1 MPVGDPGEL
10 EQAKEPNALKES
22 WKARVG
28 THEVPECP
36 LTLITKLQHIDY
48 RKYTDGIYGS
58 KDVIHGF
65 QKM

>member
-10 EQAKEPNALKES
+10 EWAKEPDALKES

-36 LTLITKLQHIDY
+36 LTEATSLCEIKRESLA
-48 RKYTDGIYGS
+48 GS
-58 KDVIHGF
+58 TPPVPHPKTS
-65 QKM
+65 